1 MLDAVADGGNDDAE
15 NYQRVFD
22 AQHMYTKYRITTSV
36 YD

>member
-22 AQHMYTKYRITTSV
+22 AQHLTAASPLT
-36 YD
+36 